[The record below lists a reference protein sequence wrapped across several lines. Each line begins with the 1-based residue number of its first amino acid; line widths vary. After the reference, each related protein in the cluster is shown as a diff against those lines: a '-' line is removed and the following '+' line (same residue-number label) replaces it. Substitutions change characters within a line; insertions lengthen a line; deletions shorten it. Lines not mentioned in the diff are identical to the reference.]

1 MSERTRAVANGHS
14 DRLTGQTAMVTG
26 AGRGLGR
33 AIAVNLA
40 REGAAVAAIARTAAE
55 VDETVALIAGSGGR
69 ATGIAMDVTDGRAV
83 SRAVAEVRT
92 SLGPVTLLVNNAG
105 VITPL
110 GPAWEV
116 SADEWWGLMETN
128 VRGPMNGAHAVLPA
142 MTAARSGRIVNIVSG
157 VGLRSVENMS
167 AYATSKAAL
176 IRLTEALAMDAAASG
191 VAVFAVDPGYLTTAM
206 TEYLAYSDAG
216 RRWTP
221 LAASLFGTPDHVPV
235 DWAAGLVATLAT
247 GVADRL
253 TGRFLTVWDDL
264 DELVGRADEIVA
276 QDLYAMRLR
285 PERTYPPAQ

>member
-1 MSERTRAVANGHS
+1 MDEPAPAVANGGS

-40 REGAAVAAIARTAAE
+40 REGAAVAVIARTAAE
-55 VDETVALIAGSGGR
+55 VDETVGLIVGSGGR
-69 ATGIAMDVTDGRAV
+69 ATGVAVDVTDGRAV
-83 SRAVAEVRT
+83 GRAVAEVRA

-116 SADEWWGLMETN
+116 SADEWWRLLETN
-128 VRGPMNGAHAVLPA
+128 VRGPLNGAHAVLPA

-157 VGLRSVENMS
+157 VGLRSVENLS

-176 IRLTEALAMDAAASG
+176 IRLTEALAIDAAASG
-191 VAVFAVDPGYLTTAM
+191 VAVFAVDPGYLSTAM

-216 RRWTP
+216 RQWTP
-221 LAASLFGTPDHVPV
+221 QAASLFGTPDHVPV
-235 DWAAGLVATLAT
+235 ERAAGLVATLAT

-253 TGRFLTVWDDL
+253 TGRFLTVWDDV

-285 PERTYPPAQ
+285 PERTSPPAQ